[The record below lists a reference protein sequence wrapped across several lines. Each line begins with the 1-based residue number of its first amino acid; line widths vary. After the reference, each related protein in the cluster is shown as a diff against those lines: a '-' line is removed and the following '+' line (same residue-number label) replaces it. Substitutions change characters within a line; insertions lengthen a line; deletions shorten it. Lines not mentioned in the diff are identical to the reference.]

1 MPNDYYTMLYT
12 GEKTDELLQ
21 RVDEGEIIIPS
32 STAGSMK
39 KFKLTVDDTGAVSAT
54 EVTTYSIEVE
64 ITNEGQALSPPA
76 VSLVEIALLNLVK
89 TYPGDVTFSD
99 GKFHFPL
106 TQPETFGLP
115 TVCPM
120 QVRVKFPS
128 GDVIGSEMQQIDVKR
143 ALSRAVI

>member
-1 MPNDYYTMLYT
+1 MVQGD
-12 GEKTDELLQ
+12 
-21 RVDEGEIIIPS
+21 
-32 STAGSMK
+32 A
-39 KFKLTVDDTGAVSAT
+39 
-54 EVTTYSIEVE
+54 YSIDVE
-64 ITNEGQALSPPA
+64 ITNEGQALSPSA
-76 VSLVEIALLNLVK
+76 VSLVEIALLN
-89 TYPGDVTFSD
+89 YPGDVTFSD

-106 TQPETFGLP
+106 TQTETFGLP